1 MTKLH
6 IQQLAAAAAAVVI
19 SMAGGALCAQQYG
32 GEGFYP
38 AGCVDDTSCL
48 PLPGEA
54 PLSYFGRTL
63 NMTRGP
69 YGHYAETQYP
79 EDCSTLAPPGVDISR
94 APPTHQEQFASFN
107 ADPSELSQSYTEDYQ
122 DLVPGGD
129 CCGPSSQK
137 PGVFQKWSFQA
148 TQIGAGNDNGAK
160 LAQSDLETWVV
171 FGLPCPTRDN
181 PLLITPG
188 YGRHLLSGPNAPDL
202 PSTLH
207 DVYLQFRWMG
217 KVNEFWG
224 YDLVFTPG
232 VYTDFEGGVTG
243 DAWRYTGRAIATYQ
257 WAPWTQLVFGVVY
270 LDREDVAALPAF
282 GVIYE
287 PCDGVRWELIA
298 PRPRYARRVY

>member
-6 IQQLAAAAAAVVI
+6 IQRLAAAAAAVVI

-129 CCGPSSQK
+129 CCALRRNPRSVPQ
-137 PGVFQKWSFQA
+137 P
-148 TQIGAGNDNGAK
+148 
-160 LAQSDLETWVV
+160 
-171 FGLPCPTRDN
+171 P
-181 PLLITPG
+181 PLLVLPRLPAPSRSPS
-188 YGRHLLSGPNAPDL
+188 GRWGHRHWPLLMISRL
-202 PSTLH
+202 SSS
-207 DVYLQFRWMG
+207 
-217 KVNEFWG
+217 
-224 YDLVFTPG
+224 
-232 VYTDFEGGVTG
+232 
-243 DAWRYTGRAIATYQ
+243 IATDTCC
-257 WAPWTQLVFGVVY
+257 AHSRP
-270 LDREDVAALPAF
+270 
-282 GVIYE
+282 
-287 PCDGVRWELIA
+287 
-298 PRPRYARRVY
+298 PRTAGGFR